1 LSSHFLWRRA
11 TTIVKIV
18 VIVTK
23 TQAQRRKQETEMNE
37 ELQLYLYKLRPVI
50 AHLALHLHPVTPNDN
65 TDLPVWASA
74 LYVGVGGTLRVDTV
88 GGQTDVPVVAPDG
101 IILPFGVRRVRA
113 TGTTASSIL
122 ALA

>member
-1 LSSHFLWRRA
+1 MSSEL
-11 TTIVKIV
+11 
-18 VIVTK
+18 
-23 TQAQRRKQETEMNE
+23 MNYNSR
-37 ELQLYLYKLRPVI
+37 LNSRQTAHNLY
-50 AHLALHLHPVTPNDN
+50 PVTPNDN
-65 TDLPVWASA
+65 ADLPVWASA

-113 TGTTASSIL
+113 TGTTATSIL